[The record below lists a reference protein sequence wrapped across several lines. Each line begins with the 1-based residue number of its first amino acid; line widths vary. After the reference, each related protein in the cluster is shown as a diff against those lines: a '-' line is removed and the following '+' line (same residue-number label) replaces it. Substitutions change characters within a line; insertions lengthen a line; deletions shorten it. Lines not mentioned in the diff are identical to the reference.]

1 MGCFDTVRVPCPKCG
16 ARQEA
21 QSKGGACSL
30 STFELENAPADVLSD
45 VNRHAPF
52 TCDDCGT
59 LFKVLVI
66 SRGVSVRQEED

>member
-1 MGCFDTVRVPCPKCG
+1 MGCFDTVRVPCPQCG

-21 QSKGGACSL
+21 QSKGGECSL

-52 TCDDCGT
+52 TCDGCGT